1 MIPPSFL
8 ARRDPTV
15 KLVVVFV
22 LSLLLVAVIDPVT
35 PILFLVATLAAGLL
49 LGSTGFGSLA
59 RPLAPLLLVAAGFAW
74 SNAAFAV
81 PPAGATV
88 WSVGPLRL
96 SDAGLRFGIAIGLRG
111 LAIGS
116 LSIVFVRTTDPTR
129 LVVSLIRNGR
139 LPFRIGYALL
149 AAYRFLPFFGE
160 EVQRVRLAQRVRGE
174 LASQGPLSGVR
185 TAARSLVPLLS
196 GAVRRASRT
205 AIAMDA
211 RGFGSVARRTYLRET
226 PVGAADLVFAVAC
239 LALGAAIIALGAAA
253 GWLRVWDGRFAA

>member
-15 KLVVVFV
+15 KLVVVLV

-35 PILFLVATLAAGLL
+35 PLLFLVATLAAGLL
-49 LGSTGFGSLA
+49 LGGTGVGGLA

-81 PPAGATV
+81 PPPHATV

-111 LAIGS
+111 LAIGA
-116 LSIVFVRTTDPTR
+116 LSVVFVRTTDPTR

-174 LASQGPLSGVR
+174 LAAQGPLAGAR
-185 TAARSLVPLLS
+185 AAARSLVPLLS
-196 GAVRRASRT
+196 EAVRRASRT

-211 RGFGSVARRTYLRET
+211 RGFGATSRRTYLRDAPIGAT
-226 PVGAADLVFAVAC
+226 DLAFALACVAAGVAILAAGAA
-239 LALGAAIIALGAAA
+239 G
-253 GWLRVWDGRFAA
+253 GWLRVWDGRFSL

>member
-8 ARRDPTV
+8 SRRDPTV
-15 KLVVVFV
+15 KLVVILV

-35 PILFLVATLAAGLL
+35 PLLFLVATLAAGPL
-49 LGSTGFGSLA
+49 LGGTGVGGLA

-74 SNAAFAV
+74 SNAAFAI
-81 PPAGATV
+81 PPPDATV

-111 LAIGS
+111 LAIGA
-116 LSIVFVRTTDPTR
+116 LSVVFVRTTDPTQ

-174 LASQGPLSGVR
+174 LGGGGPLAGPRS
-185 TAARSLVPLLS
+185 AARSLVPLLS
-196 GAVRRASRT
+196 EAVRRASRT

-211 RGFGSVARRTYLRET
+211 RGFGATSRRTYLRDT
-226 PVGAADLVFAVAC
+226 PVGATDLAFAFAC
-239 LALGAAIIALGAAA
+239 LVAGIAIIAAGAAG
-253 GWLRVWDGRFAA
+253 GWLRIWDGRFSL

>member
-8 ARRDPTV
+8 SRRDPTV
-15 KLVVVFV
+15 KLAVVLV

-35 PILFLVATLAAGLL
+35 PLLFLVATLAAGLL
-49 LGSTGFGSLA
+49 LGRTGVGSLA
-59 RPLAPLLLVAAGFAW
+59 RPLAPLLLVAAGFTW

-81 PPAGATV
+81 PPPHATV

-111 LAIGS
+111 LAIGA
-116 LSIVFVRTTDPTR
+116 LSVVFVRTTDPTQ

-174 LASQGPLSGVR
+174 LAAQGPLAGAR
-185 TAARSLVPLLS
+185 AAARSLVPLLAE
-196 GAVRRASRT
+196 AVRRASRT

-211 RGFGSVARRTYLRET
+211 RGFGSTSRRTYLRET
-226 PVGAADLVFAVAC
+226 PITAADLAFALAC
-239 LALGAAIIALGAAA
+239 IAAGAAILAAGAAG
-253 GWLRVWDGRFAA
+253 GWLRVWDGRFVA

>member
-1 MIPPSFL
+1 VIPASLL

-15 KLVVVFV
+15 KLVVVLA

-35 PILFLVATLAAGLL
+35 PLLFLATTLGAGLV
-49 LGSTGFGSLA
+49 LGGTGISGLA

-81 PPAGATV
+81 PPPGATV
-88 WSVGPLRL
+88 WTVGPLTL
-96 SDAGLRFGIAIGLRG
+96 SDAGLRFGVAIGLRG
-111 LAIGS
+111 LAIGA
-116 LSIVFVRTTDPTR
+116 LSVVFVRTTDPTR
-129 LVVSLIRNGR
+129 LIVSLIRNAR

-174 LASQGPLSGVR
+174 LGPAGPLAQAR
-185 TAARSLVPLLS
+185 ATARSLVPLLS
-196 GAVRRASRT
+196 EAVRRASRT

-211 RGFGSVARRTYLRET
+211 RGFGAAPRRTYRRDT
-226 PVGAADLVFAVAC
+226 PIVTADIAFALACLAAGAAIV
-239 LALGAAIIALGAAA
+239 ALGAAG
-253 GWLRVWDGRFAA
+253 GWLRLWDGRFAA